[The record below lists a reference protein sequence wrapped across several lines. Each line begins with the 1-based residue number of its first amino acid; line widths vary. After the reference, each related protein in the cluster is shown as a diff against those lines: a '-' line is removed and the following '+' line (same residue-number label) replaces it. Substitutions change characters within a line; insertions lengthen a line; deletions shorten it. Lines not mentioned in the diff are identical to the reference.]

1 MNRLE
6 NAFKGN
12 KTLIAFVTAGD
23 PDLDVTRAICPVLEE
38 SGADVIE
45 LGIPFSDPQADG
57 PAIQAAGQRALKAGT
72 KPVSVLELAESLK
85 KTVTVPL
92 VLMGY
97 FNPILQYGEE
107 RFARGAAKAGVA
119 GVIVPDLPYDEGE
132 NFYAALEREGVEG
145 ILMVAPN
152 SSEERL
158 REAGRRARGFAYC
171 VSLLGTTGTGKDL
184 YADLESYLGRA
195 RRHFSVPLA
204 VGFGIDGPQR
214 AARAATHADGV
225 VVGSAIVRLIEKHG
239 RDEKRLSAE
248 VRQLVGS
255 LKDAI
260 RPQSPQG

>member
-1 MNRLE
+1 MNRLGK
-6 NAFKGN
+6 AFEDHKA
-12 KTLIAFVTAGD
+12 LITFVTAGD

-57 PAIQAAGQRALKAGT
+57 PSIQAAGQRALKAGT
-72 KPVSVLELAESLK
+72 TPASVLELAESLK

-107 RFARGAAKAGVA
+107 SFARDAARAGVA

-152 SSEERL
+152 SPESRL
-158 REAGRRARGFAYC
+158 KEAGRRARGFAYC
-171 VSLLGTTGTGKDL
+171 VSLLGTTGTFDDL
-184 YADLESYLGRA
+184 YADLESYL
-195 RRHFSVPLA
+195 RRVRGYFSIPVAL
-204 VGFGIDGPQR
+204 GFGIDGPQR
-214 AARAATHADGV
+214 AARAAAHADGV
-225 VVGSAIVRLIEKHG
+225 VVGSALVRLIEKYG
-239 RDEKRLSAE
+239 RDEKRLTAE
-248 VRQLVGS
+248 VRQFVGG
-255 LKDAI
+255 LKEAI
-260 RPQSPQG
+260 RAQSPQG